1 MKIKELVISESCLGF
16 PYITEKIT
24 GNKMSDNRRLITDNE
39 IIGLFINYLNR
50 ECVNK
55 KSSEIHITD
64 NKQKKLFS
72 VKIQGRLLRDVKNEL
87 KNIESMINNSG
98 QNND

>member
-24 GNKMSDNRRLITDNE
+24 GNK
-39 IIGLFINYLNR
+39 
-50 ECVNK
+50 
-55 KSSEIHITD
+55 
-64 NKQKKLFS
+64 
-72 VKIQGRLLRDVKNEL
+72 
-87 KNIESMINNSG
+87 NIESMINNSG